1 MPQWLG
7 LIVAMLVALAPPA
20 DAAERRVALV
30 IGAASY
36 KNAPRLANTLNDANA
51 VAGAMARS
59 GFEVETLLDPDRAA
73 LEAAVRRLG
82 QRAQGAEA
90 SLFFYAGHA
99 LEVGGRNWL
108 IPVSAE
114 LPDDKSLRF
123 EALEMD
129 AVLEQT
135 QGRARVSLLILD
147 ACRDN
152 PFRIR
157 LTGATRALTRGL
169 EHVEAAVGTFIAFA
183 TAPGMVAD
191 DGNGPNSPFTTALLT
206 HVETPGLE
214 IRQMMTRV
222 RRDVRAATNGRQI
235 PWDTSVLE
243 GDFYFRPQ
251 VADLQQRTVTE
262 PPRPAA
268 DTEVD
273 VTFWKSVENT
283 KDRGEL
289 QAYLNKFPNGIFA
302 ELARAR
308 LARMPV
314 ATGPGPN
321 PGPPPQ
327 PSPPPKPPVI
337 ATNTPPG
344 PTAAA
349 SARPTP
355 ARPTPAPPAPPT
367 PATTDPL
374 ALRLAAL
381 QPKSSPTGRDDIA
394 KSFRGLKD
402 HKALAAVPGGTGWWR
417 VSGYASG
424 TDVATKALES
434 CQFNFNAPCTLVM
447 VDDNVLPAPANG
459 PETPRDMARVR
470 YRGFFD
476 AAQIPLLEA
485 NDLKQPDIAG
495 YKAATGAKAAAMHV
509 TGRFVAATKV
519 ADQRAAE
526 ETALA
531 NCNRDR
537 KGNNS
542 PCYLYAA
549 QDRVVLPLRLTA
561 PRAPA
566 ATVAD
571 ALLLVVANDRVAESY
586 RSDREHKALALELD
600 GARTFKFT
608 GAADRAT
615 AEQLALEFC
624 HIRWNMPCVLVASDD
639 ELKAPDPTATPRR
652 TSPRMSYA
660 GPYRL
665 DMVPL
670 FSNRQTKELVDYAT
684 LAGPKAMAIGAVP
697 LRARIASGANDKD
710 AEAKALAAC
719 NDPPDA
725 PIPCILYAVNDRV
738 ILPQRRTEPS
748 Q

>member
-1 MPQWLG
+1 MLRRFG
-7 LIVAMLVALAPPA
+7 LIVAMLLALAPPA

-30 IGAASY
+30 VGTANY

-51 VAGAMARS
+51 MAGAMARV

-90 SLFFYAGHA
+90 SLFYYAGHA
-99 LEVGGRNWL
+99 IEVGGRNWL

-114 LPDDKSLRF
+114 LPDDRSLRF

-135 QGRARVSLLILD
+135 QGRAHVSLLILD

-157 LTGATRALTRGL
+157 ITAATRALTRGL
-169 EHVEAAVGTFIAFA
+169 EHVEAAVGSFIAFA

-191 DGNGPNSPFTTALLT
+191 DGNGPNSPFTAALLK
-206 HVETPGLE
+206 HIETPGLE
-214 IRQMMTRV
+214 VRQMMTRV
-222 RRDVRAATNGRQI
+222 RRDVRTATNGRQI

-251 VADLQQRTVTE
+251 VADTQRPLPE

-273 VTFWKSVENT
+273 VTFWKSVENS
-283 KDRGEL
+283 KERADL

-302 ELARAR
+302 ELARAC
-308 LARMPV
+308 LTRMPE
-314 ATGPGPN
+314 PG
-321 PGPPPQ
+321 
-327 PSPPPKPPVI
+327 PSPPAPKPP
-337 ATNTPPG
+337 T
-344 PTAAA
+344 
-349 SARPTP
+349 PTP
-355 ARPTPAPPAPPT
+355 ASS
-367 PATTDPL
+367 DPL
-374 ALRLAAL
+374 ALRLAAVL
-381 QPKSSPTGRDDIA
+381 PKSTPSARDDLA
-394 KSFRGLKD
+394 KSFRGFKD
-402 HKALAAVPGGTGWWR
+402 HKALAAVPGASGWWW

-434 CQFNFNAPCTLVM
+434 CQFNFNTPCTLVV

-459 PETPRDMARVR
+459 PETTRDMARVR
-470 YRGFFD
+470 YRGSFD
-476 AAQIPLLEA
+476 PMQIPLLEP
-485 NDLKQPDIAG
+485 NDLKQPDIAN

-509 TGRFVAATKV
+509 TGRFVAATK
-519 ADQRAAE
+519 APDQRTAE

-531 NCNRDR
+531 ECNRDR

-549 QDRVVLPLRLTA
+549 QDRVVLPMRLTA
-561 PRAPA
+561 PRPTAT
-566 ATVAD
+566 TVAD
-571 ALLLVVANDRVAESY
+571 ALLLVVTNDRVAESY

-600 GARTFKFT
+600 GARTFKFS
-608 GAADRAT
+608 GAADRPA
-615 AEQLALEFC
+615 AEQFALEFC
-624 HIRWNMPCVLVASDD
+624 QIRWNMPCVLVASDD
-639 ELKAPDPTATPRR
+639 ELKAPDPTTTPRR
-652 TSPRMSYA
+652 ASPRMSYT
-660 GPYRL
+660 GPYKL

-684 LAGPKAMAIGAVP
+684 LHGPKAMAIGAVP
-697 LRARIASGANDKD
+697 LRARIASGTNDRD
-710 AEAKALAAC
+710 AETKALAAC

>member
-1 MPQWLG
+1 
-7 LIVAMLVALAPPA
+7 
-20 DAAERRVALV
+20 
-30 IGAASY
+30 
-36 KNAPRLANTLNDANA
+36 
-51 VAGAMARS
+51 
-59 GFEVETLLDPDRAA
+59 
-73 LEAAVRRLG
+73 
-82 QRAQGAEA
+82 
-90 SLFFYAGHA
+90 
-99 LEVGGRNWL
+99 
-108 IPVSAE
+108 
-114 LPDDKSLRF
+114 
-123 EALEMD
+123 MD

-214 IRQMMTRV
+214 IRQLMTRV

-251 VADLQQRTVTE
+251 VADLQRTVTE

-308 LARMPV
+308 LARMP
-314 ATGPGPN
+314 APGPA
-321 PGPPPQ
+321 PPA
-327 PSPPPKPPVI
+327 PPPKPPVL
-337 ATNTPPG
+337 ATNTPVAPPPAPG
-344 PTAAA
+344 P
-349 SARPTP
+349 SNSNPP
-355 ARPTPAPPAPPT
+355 APAPPAPIP
-367 PATTDPL
+367 TDPL
-374 ALRLAAL
+374 GMRLAAL
-381 QPKSSPTGRDDIA
+381 LPKVAAAARDDLV
-394 KSFRGLKD
+394 KSFRGFKD
-402 HKALAAVPGGTGWWR
+402 HKALAAVPGATGWWR
-417 VSGYASG
+417 VNGYASG

-485 NDLKQPDIAG
+485 SDLKRPDIAG
-495 YKAATGAKAAAMHV
+495 YKAATGPKAAAMHV
-509 TGRFVAATKV
+509 TGRFVAATKA

-526 ETALA
+526 EAALA
-531 NCNRDR
+531 DCNRDR

-561 PRAPA
+561 PRGPA

-571 ALLLVVANDRVAESY
+571 ALLLVVANDRIAESY

-608 GAADRAT
+608 GAADRAA

-624 HIRWNMPCVLVASDD
+624 QVRWNMPCVLVASDD

-660 GPYRL
+660 GSYRL